1 VEVGLVTFIV
11 QVGLTTGA
19 GVDPT
24 YFRLDDPVAGLLDH
38 QVLAPPDVYLDLST
52 DSLGRQRVMTLDIDR
67 SSTQGAGALVEYATG
82 TLTLTLRDDN
92 GDLDP
97 ANIAE
102 PIPGIWIVAAYIYGG
117 TVYSLFSGTID
128 SWLPEHRYPDQ
139 AVVVIT
145 ASDLLGNFAGYD
157 RGALAPTGAGATSGA
172 RINAVLD
179 GIGWPA
185 SARNIDTGT
194 VTVAATD
201 FSGNALDEMRNV
213 ATAEVGDLWATVDGK
228 IRFRS
233 RYNLYTATASRTVQA
248 TFGSNAALGE
258 LPWVD
263 RLGLSYDRSTMI
275 NVVRASRP
283 SGTVTEVG
291 DEVSRSRYHD
301 KAHEEL
307 NLPLNDDA
315 QVANWATYVLARD
328 SVPKLRF
335 TDVVIDPRANEA
347 ALYPQVLTRDFGDR
361 IAVVRR
367 PPGVTAD
374 TRECYIR
381 GIHHSFQAPTTWQ
394 TTWELEPAVTGN
406 PFILDDP
413 TYGLL
418 DSTNALIL

>member
-1 VEVGLVTFIV
+1 MTFVV

-24 YFRLDDPVAGLLDH
+24 YFRLDDPVAGLLDV
-38 QVLAPPDVYLDLST
+38 QVLAPDNVYLDLST
-52 DSLGRQRVMTLDIDR
+52 NSIGQQRVMSLDINR
-67 SSTQGAGALVEYATG
+67 SSTQGAGQLVEYATG
-82 TLTLTLRDDN
+82 TLTLTLLDDD

-102 PIPGIWIVAAYIYGG
+102 PIPGIWIVVAKIFGG
-117 TVYSLFSGTID
+117 AVYSLFSGTID

-157 RGALAPTGAGATSGA
+157 RGAVTPTGAGATSGA

-185 SARNIDTGT
+185 GARNVDTGT
-194 VTVAATD
+194 VTVADTD

-233 RYNLYTATASRTVQA
+233 RYNLYTATASRTIQG
-248 TFGSNAALGE
+248 TFGSNASLGE

-263 RLGLSYDRSTMI
+263 QLGLSYDRSTMI

-283 SGTVTEVG
+283 SGAVTEVG

-307 NLPLNDDA
+307 NLILNDDG
-315 QVANWATYVLARD
+315 QVATWATYVLARD
-328 SVPKLRF
+328 PVPKLRF
-335 TDVVIDPRANEA
+335 TDVVIDPRADEA
-347 ALYPQVLTRDFGDR
+347 NLYPQVLSRDFGDR

-367 PPGVTAD
+367 PPGVAAD
-374 TRECYIR
+374 TREAYIR
-381 GIHHSFQAPTTWQ
+381 GIHHSFQAPLQWQ
-394 TTWELEPAVTGN
+394 TTWELEPAVIGD

-413 TYGLL
+413 TFGLL
-418 DSTNALIL
+418 DSTNVLIL

>member
-1 VEVGLVTFIV
+1 MTFIV

-24 YFRLDDPVAGLLDH
+24 YLRLDDPVAGLLDH
-38 QVLAPPDVYLDLST
+38 QVLAPAGVSTDLST
-52 DSLGRQRVMTLDIDR
+52 NSIGQQRVMALEISR
-67 SSTQGAGALVEYATG
+67 SSTQGAGQLVEYAAG
-82 TLTLTLRDDN
+82 TLTLTLLDDH

-102 PIPGIWIVAAYIYGG
+102 PIPGVWISVAKIYGG

-145 ASDLLGNFAGYD
+145 ASDLLASFAGNN
-157 RGALAPTGAGATSGA
+157 RGAISPTGAGATSGA
-172 RINAVLD
+172 RINAILD
-179 GIGWPA
+179 GVGWPA
-185 SARNIDTGT
+185 GARNIDTGT
-194 VTVAATD
+194 VTVAASD

-213 ATAEVGDLWATVDGK
+213 ATAEVGDLWATADGK

-233 RYNLYTATASRTVQA
+233 RYNLYTAAASRTVQG
-248 TFGSNAALGE
+248 TFGSNAAGGE
-258 LPWVD
+258 LPWVGQ
-263 RLGLSYDRSTMI
+263 LGVSYDRTTMI

-283 SGTVTEVG
+283 SGTVVEVG
-291 DEVSRSRYHD
+291 DEVSRDRYHD
-301 KAHEEL
+301 KAQEQL
-307 NLPLNDDA
+307 DLVLNDDA
-315 QVANWATYVLARD
+315 QVATWATYVLARD
-328 SVPKLRF
+328 SIPKLRF
-335 TDVVIDPRANEA
+335 TDVTIDVRANEA

-374 TRECYIR
+374 TREAYIR
-381 GIHHSFQAPTTWQ
+381 GIRHSFQAPLQWQ
-394 TTWELEPAVTGN
+394 TTWELEPAVIGN

-418 DSTNALIL
+418 DSTNVLIL

>member
-1 VEVGLVTFIV
+1 MTFIV

-19 GVDPT
+19 GVDPS
-24 YFRLDDPVAGLLDH
+24 YLRLDDPVAGLLDLH
-38 QVLAPPDVYLDLST
+38 VLAPPDVFMDLSV
-52 DSLGRQRVMTLDIDR
+52 DANGQERVMTLDIDR
-67 SSTQGAGALVEYATG
+67 SSAQGAGQLVEYASG
-82 TLTLTLRDDN
+82 TLSLTLRDDN

-102 PIPGIWIVAAYIYGG
+102 PIPGIWIVVAKIYGG

-128 SWLPEHRYPDQ
+128 SWLPEHRYPNQ

-145 ASDLLGNFAGYD
+145 ASDLLGSFAGYD
-157 RGALAPTGAGATSGA
+157 RGAVTPTGAGATSGA

-179 GIGWPA
+179 SVSWPA
-185 SARNIDTGT
+185 GARNIDTGT

-213 ATAEVGDLWATVDGK
+213 ATAEVGDLWATTDGK

-248 TFGSNAALGE
+248 TFGSNAAGGE
-258 LPWVD
+258 LPWVG

-275 NVVRASRP
+275 NVVRASLP
-283 SGTVTEVG
+283 SGAVVEVG
-291 DEVSRSRYHD
+291 DEVSRSRYRD
-301 KAHEEL
+301 KAHEQL
-307 NLPLNDDA
+307 DLVLNDDA
-315 QVANWATYVLARD
+315 QVATWATFVLARD
-328 SVPKLRF
+328 SIPKLRF
-335 TDVVIDPRANEA
+335 TDVTIDPRANEA

-374 TRECYIR
+374 TREEYIR
-381 GIHHSFQAPTTWQ
+381 GIHHSFQAPTQWQ
-394 TTWELEPAVTGN
+394 TTWELEPAVLGN

-413 TYGLL
+413 VYGLL
-418 DSTNALIL
+418 DSTNVLIL

>member
-1 VEVGLVTFIV
+1 MTFIV
-11 QVGLTTGA
+11 EVGLTTGA
-19 GVDPT
+19 GVSPT
-24 YFRLDDPVAGLLDH
+24 YLRLDDPVAGLLDLH
-38 QVLAPPDVYLDLST
+38 VLAPPDVFMDLSV
-52 DSLGRQRVMTLDIDR
+52 DSDGAQRVMALDISR
-67 SSTQGAGALVEYATG
+67 SSTQGAGQLVEYATG

-97 ANIAE
+97 TNIAE
-102 PIPGIWIVAAYIYGG
+102 PIPGIWINVAKIWAG
-117 TVYSLFSGTID
+117 TVYPLFNGTID

-145 ASDLLGNFAGYD
+145 ASDGLASFAGYS
-157 RGALAPTGAGATSGA
+157 RGAVTPTGAGATSGA
-172 RINAVLD
+172 RITAVLD

-185 SARNIDTGT
+185 GARSIDAGT
-194 VTVAATD
+194 VTVAASD

-213 ATAEVGDLWATVDGK
+213 ATAEVGDLWVTAEGK

-233 RYNLYTATASRTVQA
+233 RYNLYTAVTSRTVQG
-248 TFGSNAALGE
+248 TFGGNAAGGE
-258 LPWVD
+258 LPWVGQ
-263 RLGLSYDRSTMI
+263 LGLSYDRSTMI
-275 NVVRASRP
+275 NLVRASRP
-283 SGTVTEVG
+283 SGAVTEVG
-291 DEVSRSRYHD
+291 DEVSRSRYRD
-301 KAHEEL
+301 KTHEQL
-307 NLPLNDDA
+307 DLVLSDDA
-315 QVANWATYVLARD
+315 QVATWATFVLARD

-335 TDVVIDPRANEA
+335 TDVTIDVRANEA

-381 GIHHSFQAPTTWQ
+381 GIHHSFQAPLQWQ
-394 TTWELEPAVTGN
+394 TTWELEPAVLGN

-418 DSTNALIL
+418 DSTNVLIL

>member
-1 VEVGLVTFIV
+1 MTFVV

-19 GVDPT
+19 DVDPT
-24 YFRLDDPVAGLLDH
+24 YLRLDDPVAGLLDLH
-38 QVLAPPDVYLDLST
+38 VLAPPDVSMDLSV
-52 DSLGRQRVMTLDIDR
+52 DSNGQQRVMTLDIDR

-82 TLTLTLRDDN
+82 TLSLTLLDDN

-102 PIPGIWIVAAYIYGG
+102 PIPGVWITVAKIFAG
-117 TVYSLFSGTID
+117 TVYPLFSGTID

-139 AVVVIT
+139 AVVAIT
-145 ASDLLGNFAGYD
+145 ASDQLGSFAGYD
-157 RGALAPTGAGATSGA
+157 RGAVTPTGAGATSGA
-172 RINAVLD
+172 RINAILD

-185 SARNIDTGT
+185 GARSIDTGT

-213 ATAEVGDLWATVDGK
+213 ATAEVGDLWATADGR

-233 RYNLYTATASRTVQA
+233 RYNLYTATTSRTVQG
-248 TFGSNAALGE
+248 TFGSHAGE
-258 LPWVD
+258 LPWVGQ
-263 RLGLSYDRSTMI
+263 LGLSYDRSTMI

-283 SGTVTEVG
+283 GGTVTEVG
-291 DEVSRSRYHD
+291 DEVSRSRYRD
-301 KAHEEL
+301 KAEEQL
-307 NLPLNDDA
+307 DLVLNDDA
-315 QVANWATYVLARD
+315 QVATWATFVLARD
-328 SVPKLRF
+328 SLPKLKF
-335 TDVVIDPRANEA
+335 TDVTIDPRANEA

-367 PPGVTAD
+367 PPGVTAE
-374 TRECYIR
+374 THECYIR
-381 GIHHSFQAPTTWQ
+381 GIHHSFQAPLQWQ
-394 TTWELEPAVTGN
+394 TTWELEPAVLGN

-418 DSTNALIL
+418 DSTNVLIL

>member
-1 VEVGLVTFIV
+1 MTFIV
-11 QVGLTTGA
+11 QVGLTTGS
-19 GVDPT
+19 GVSST
-24 YFRLDDPVAGLLDH
+24 YLRLDDPVAGLLDV
-38 QVLAPPDVYLDLST
+38 QVLAPDDVYTDLST
-52 DSLGRQRVMTLDIDR
+52 DSNGQQRVMAFDINR
-67 SSTQGAGALVEYATG
+67 NSTQGAGMLVEYATG
-82 TLTLTLRDDN
+82 TLTLTLRDDH

-102 PIPGIWIVAAYIYGG
+102 PIPGIWIDFARIFGG
-117 TVYSLFSGTID
+117 TVYSLFNGTID

-145 ASDLLGNFAGYD
+145 ASDRLASFAGYD
-157 RGALAPTGAGATSGA
+157 RGAVTPTGAGATSGA

-179 GIGWPA
+179 SVGWPA
-185 SARNIDTGT
+185 GARNIDTGT

-213 ATAEVGDLWATVDGK
+213 ATAEVGDLWATADGK

-233 RYNLYTATASRTVQA
+233 RYNLYTAAASRTVQG
-248 TFGSNAALGE
+248 TFGSNAAGGE
-258 LPWVD
+258 LPWVGQ
-263 RLGLSYDRSTMI
+263 LGLSYDRSTMI

-291 DEVSRSRYHD
+291 DEVSRSRYRD
-301 KAHEEL
+301 QAHEQL
-307 NLPLNDDA
+307 DLALNDDA
-315 QVANWATYVLARD
+315 QVATWATFVLARD

-335 TDVVIDPRANEA
+335 TDVVIDVRANEDV
-347 ALYPQVLTRDFGDR
+347 LYPQVLTRDFGDR

-381 GIHHSFQAPTTWQ
+381 GIHHSFQAPLQWQ
-394 TTWELEPAVTGN
+394 TTWELEPAVLGN

-418 DSTNALIL
+418 DSTNVLIL